1 MKNRG
6 VSMKNF
12 SLYKRFDKTY
22 QAKGKFTVL
31 NSKGIHH
38 RPVIFFCL
46 LAQKYP
52 NNTITLFH
60 RGKSWEYK
68 GPQSRI
74 ELLQKEIHQGEE
86 IEVHICGERAEQLL
100 AHIVRAA
107 ESKFCVVEK
116 PHHQ

>member
-1 MKNRG
+1 MKKMSR
-6 VSMKNF
+6 
-12 SLYKRFDKTY
+12 YKIIDGTCE
-22 QAKGKFTVL
+22 AKGKFTVL

-46 LAQKYP
+46 LSQKHP

-68 GPQSRI
+68 GPQSRV

-86 IEVHICGERAEQLL
+86 IEVHIYGERAEQLL